1 MAQTEANIANTSVQ
15 LKGDKVQIKYDIL
28 NTDKAA
34 WFIVSVAISDS
45 DGNRLDVNALD
56 GDIGEVLKAGK
67 NKVIVWDPV
76 ADSIFLNATIDIQ
89 VYAEMVLPPQIIE
102 PEPEIQ
108 AEIEDNKPSEQDSSN
123 EYFAEDENQ
132 NEKKS
137 KKDNEEV
144 ESSSRKKSS
153 DGHEFN
159 RTAILLQS
167 VALPGLGLSR
177 VTKKPHWIK
186 GVAGYGCIA
195 GAIVFNKKAV
205 SSYNDY
211 SAASSPEEANSLFST
226 TTTQNTVSQGLAFT
240 AIAIWIADLTWTFI
254 GTKDLK
260 KSKSLSQNKGIS
272 IDVDYDMKSNTPLLS
287 LNYTF

>member
-1 MAQTEANIANTSVQ
+1 MLVGFLFIGYNGMAQTEANIANTSVQ

-144 ESSSRKKSS
+144 LNLPQEKRVVTGMNLTELRSFFSPLHYLDSAYQESQKS
-153 DGHEFN
+153 H
-159 RTAILLQS
+159 
-167 VALPGLGLSR
+167 
-177 VTKKPHWIK
+177 
-186 GVAGYGCIA
+186 
-195 GAIVFNKKAV
+195 
-205 SSYNDY
+205 
-211 SAASSPEEANSLFST
+211 
-226 TTTQNTVSQGLAFT
+226 
-240 AIAIWIADLTWTFI
+240 I
-254 GTKDLK
+254 G
-260 KSKSLSQNKGIS
+260 
-272 IDVDYDMKSNTPLLS
+272 
-287 LNYTF
+287 